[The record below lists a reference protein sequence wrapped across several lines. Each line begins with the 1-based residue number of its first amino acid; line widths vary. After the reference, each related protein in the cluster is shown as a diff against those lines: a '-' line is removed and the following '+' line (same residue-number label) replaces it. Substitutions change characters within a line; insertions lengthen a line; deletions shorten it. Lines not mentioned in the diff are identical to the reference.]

1 LRLAILAA
9 LLIGA
14 YLLVARPLLDKGEKA
29 VSPVT
34 RRVDRLGRCAERAH
48 GDAHRLYR
56 CAVKP

>member
-14 YLLVARPLLDKGEKA
+14 YLLVAKPLFDQADRA

-34 RRVDRLGRCAERAH
+34 RRVDRLGHCAERAH

-56 CAVKP
+56 CVAKQ